1 MRNKTKRLLAI
12 RKLIENE
19 QICSQEE
26 LLFRLKEL
34 NVEATQSTLSRDLKF
49 MRVAKI
55 PHKDKG
61 YIYII
66 PDSIQ
71 NEQADEKASA
81 IVTDAISSIDFSGNI
96 AVMKTLPGYAKA
108 VTVLI
113 DNENYFEVL
122 GTIGGDDTVLIVMR
136 EGVTHNE
143 LLDALS
149 SIHANIHSLFKLII
163 LNFQLS
169 ILHYIENS
177 L

>member
-71 NEQADEKASA
+71 NEQTDEKAST

-136 EGVTHNE
+136 ERVTGC
-143 LLDALS
+143 
-149 SIHANIHSLFKLII
+149 SLV
-163 LNFQLS
+163 
-169 ILHYIENS
+169 YTR
-177 L
+177 

>member
-71 NEQADEKASA
+71 NEQADEKAST

-113 DNENYFEVL
+113 DNEVL

-149 SIHANIHSLFKLII
+149 SIHANIHSLFK
-163 LNFQLS
+163 
-169 ILHYIENS
+169 
-177 L
+177 

>member
-1 MRNKTKRLLAI
+1 MIAAAFFKESVTMRNKTKRLLAI

-81 IVTDAISSIDFSGNI
+81 IVTDSISSIDFSGNI

-149 SIHANIHSLFKLII
+149 SIHANIHSLFK
-163 LNFQLS
+163 
-169 ILHYIENS
+169 
-177 L
+177 

>member
-71 NEQADEKASA
+71 NEQTDEKAST

-149 SIHANIHSLFKLII
+149 SIHANIHS
-163 LNFQLS
+163 

>member
-26 LLFRLKEL
+26 ILFRLKEL

-71 NEQADEKASA
+71 NEQTDEKAST

-149 SIHANIHSLFKLII
+149 SIHANIHSLFK
-163 LNFQLS
+163 
-169 ILHYIENS
+169 
-177 L
+177 

>member
-71 NEQADEKASA
+71 NEQTDEKAST

-149 SIHANIHSLFKLII
+149 SIHANIHSLFKSVSYTHLTLPTNRIV
-163 LNFQLS
+163 
-169 ILHYIENS
+169 
-177 L
+177 

>member
-81 IVTDAISSIDFSGNI
+81 IVTDSISSIDFSGNI

-149 SIHANIHSLFKLII
+149 SIHANIHSLFNNHFEFSTF
-163 LNFQLS
+163 NFAL
-169 ILHYIENS
+169 YRK
-177 L
+177 

>member
-61 YIYII
+61 LISFGIQCVDVLRNLKNIYFH
-66 PDSIQ
+66 
-71 NEQADEKASA
+71 K
-81 IVTDAISSIDFSGNI
+81 
-96 AVMKTLPGYAKA
+96 YA
-108 VTVLI
+108 L
-113 DNENYFEVL
+113 
-122 GTIGGDDTVLIVMR
+122 
-136 EGVTHNE
+136 
-143 LLDALS
+143 
-149 SIHANIHSLFKLII
+149 
-163 LNFQLS
+163 
-169 ILHYIENS
+169 
-177 L
+177 

>member
-1 MRNKTKRLLAI
+1 
-12 RKLIENE
+12 
-19 QICSQEE
+19 
-26 LLFRLKEL
+26 
-34 NVEATQSTLSRDLKF
+34 

-71 NEQADEKASA
+71 NEQTDEKAST

-149 SIHANIHSLFKLII
+149 SIHANIHSLFK
-163 LNFQLS
+163 
-169 ILHYIENS
+169 
-177 L
+177 

>member
-71 NEQADEKASA
+71 NEQTDEKASA
-81 IVTDAISSIDFSGNI
+81 IVTDSISSIDFSGNI

-136 EGVTHNE
+136 EGVTH
-143 LLDALS
+143 
-149 SIHANIHSLFKLII
+149 SLFK
-163 LNFQLS
+163 
-169 ILHYIENS
+169 
-177 L
+177 

>member
-34 NVEATQSTLSRDLKF
+34 NVEATQSTLSRDL
-49 MRVAKI
+49 
-55 PHKDKG
+55 KDKG

-149 SIHANIHSLFKLII
+149 SIHANIHSLFK
-163 LNFQLS
+163 
-169 ILHYIENS
+169 
-177 L
+177 

>member
-34 NVEATQSTLSRDLKF
+34 NVEATQSTLSRDLK
-49 MRVAKI
+49 
-55 PHKDKG
+55 
-61 YIYII
+61 
-66 PDSIQ
+66 
-71 NEQADEKASA
+71 NEQTDEKAST

-149 SIHANIHSLFKLII
+149 SIHANIHSLFK
-163 LNFQLS
+163 
-169 ILHYIENS
+169 
-177 L
+177 

>member
-71 NEQADEKASA
+71 NEQTDEKAST

-149 SIHANIHSLFKLII
+149 SIHAIFIHY
-163 LNFQLS
+163 LNNHFEFSTFNFAL
-169 ILHYIENS
+169 YRK
-177 L
+177 

>member
-55 PHKDKG
+55 PHKDK
-61 YIYII
+61 
-66 PDSIQ
+66 
-71 NEQADEKASA
+71 ASA
-81 IVTDAISSIDFSGNI
+81 IVTDSISSIDFSGNI

-149 SIHANIHSLFKLII
+149 SIHANIHSLFK
-163 LNFQLS
+163 
-169 ILHYIENS
+169 
-177 L
+177 

>member
-1 MRNKTKRLLAI
+1 MCIRDSLLAI

-71 NEQADEKASA
+71 GEQADEKASA
-81 IVTDAISSIDFSGNI
+81 IVTDSISSIDFSGNI

-113 DNENYFEVL
+113 DNENSVSY
-122 GTIGGDDTVLIVMR
+122 
-136 EGVTHNE
+136 TH
-143 LLDALS
+143 LDVYKRQD
-149 SIHANIHSLFKLII
+149 I
-163 LNFQLS
+163 FQ
-169 ILHYIENS
+169 
-177 L
+177 